1 MFYPFR
7 MSPPDP
13 TLAPNLRRPGRA
25 AASNR
30 TGRFEPCARVV
41 VDDGWEIPE
50 DTRLART
57 EVALE
62 RPRRVISRNASPD
75 LPFDRSLN
83 PYRGCEHGCIYCYAR
98 PSHAW
103 LGLSPGLDFETR
115 LIARPTAP
123 EALRRELSAPGYRV
137 APLAIGTNTDPY
149 QPIEARQRVMRGV
162 LEVLRDF
169 NHPVAVTTKGALVER
184 DLDILGEMGR
194 RGLAQVG
201 VSITTLDAA
210 LSRALEPRAPAP
222 ARRLAMIRR
231 LVRAGC
237 PVRLMLAPVIPGLTD
252 HELESI
258 VAAAAGAGAGSAEW
272 ILLRLP
278 GEVRDLFAEWLAEH
292 RPGRAAAV
300 MARLREMH
308 GGREYDSRWGK
319 RMRGDGVH
327 ARLIAQRFDLAV
339 RRAGL
344 ARDAAPL
351 RCDLF
356 RVPGRGEQLDLF

>member
-7 MSPPDP
+7 MSTPDP

-41 VDDGWEIPE
+41 VDDGWDIPE

-123 EALRRELSAPGYRV
+123 EALRRELLAPGYRV

-149 QPIEARQRVMRGV
+149 QPIEARHGVMRGV

-222 ARRLAMIRR
+222 ARRLEVIRR

-292 RPGRAAAV
+292 RPGRAAGV

-319 RMRGDGVH
+319 RMRGDGVQ

-356 RVPGRGEQLDLF
+356 RVPGQGEQLDLF